1 MLIAFVI
8 WTAVALVFLLI
19 GISSWKSEK
28 AVGFFSNVKP
38 PEIKNVKKYNKAV
51 AKIWFGFAAA
61 MEIIGIPL
69 LFIEQNSP
77 IAILIA
83 FAVVALIIAIMIIYF
98 RVEAK
103 YRV

>member
-8 WTAVALVFLLI
+8 WTMVALVFLLI
-19 GISSWKSEK
+19 GISCWKSEK
-28 AVGFFSNVKP
+28 TVGFFSNVKP
-38 PEIKNVKKYNKAV
+38 PEIKAVKKYNKAV

-77 IAILIA
+77 VALLIA
-83 FAVVALIIAIMIIYF
+83 FAVVVLIIAIMIIY
-98 RVEAK
+98 VKIEAK
-103 YRV
+103 YKG

>member
-1 MLIAFVI
+1 MVIAFVI
-8 WTAVALVFLLI
+8 WTIVSLVFLLI
-19 GISSWKSEK
+19 GVSSWKSEK
-28 AVGFFSNVKP
+28 AVGFYSNAKP
-38 PEIKNVKKYNKAV
+38 PEIKDVKNYNKAV

-61 MEIIGIPL
+61 MEMIGIPL

-77 IAILIA
+77 VALLIAI
-83 FAVVALIIAIMIIYF
+83 AVVALILGIMILYT

>member
-1 MLIAFVI
+1 MVIAFVI
-8 WTAVALVFLLI
+8 WTVVSLIFLLI
-19 GISSWKSEK
+19 GVNSWKSEK
-28 AVGFFSNVKP
+28 AVGFFSNAKP
-38 PEIKNVKKYNKAV
+38 PEIKDVKKYNKAV

-77 IAILIA
+77 VALLIA
-83 FAVVALIIAIMIIYF
+83 FAVVALIIGIMILYT